1 MELGLNFSPPQP
13 LSFEGNV
20 SNNWHVWKQELTLYL
35 DATESSTKSDKV
47 KASIFLT
54 CIGKKG
60 REIYN
65 TFTFDSD
72 GDNMKLD
79 KIIEKFEGYCAPRKN
94 LTFLR
99 YTFLTYWQQDGE
111 SFDEFTT
118 TLRKLSQDC
127 EFGDLK
133 DSLIN
138 DMITIGTNDK
148 ALQERMLR
156 EPDINLDRCIKL
168 GQAAEITR
176 KHAKIIQAHS
186 EEKSTAANGQNRA
199 SQETPLS

>member
-20 SNNWHVWKQELTLYL
+20 SNNWRVWKQELTLYL
-35 DATESSTKSDKV
+35 DATESSTESDKV

-94 LTFLR
+94 LAFLC
-99 YTFLTYWQQDGE
+99 YAFLT
-111 SFDEFTT
+111 
-118 TLRKLSQDC
+118 
-127 EFGDLK
+127 
-133 DSLIN
+133 
-138 DMITIGTNDK
+138 
-148 ALQERMLR
+148 
-156 EPDINLDRCIKL
+156 
-168 GQAAEITR
+168 
-176 KHAKIIQAHS
+176 
-186 EEKSTAANGQNRA
+186 
-199 SQETPLS
+199 